1 MRCALFACVL
11 LCSACP
17 RPEPVVMPKLP
28 PPPPRVMNVPP
39 GCLANFGGHWR
50 HADDQTWRYTATDDG
65 GTLQLLAF
73 RVFPKGGTDG
83 GIPAAPAARVTLERT
98 EDGFSGT
105 SVADV
110 LHPTGRIC
118 SAEYPTLVQSCSDGG
133 LVLRAAAAVSL
144 GDGCQT
150 PLPPRSPVMLEHR
163 LVRADP

>member
-1 MRCALFACVL
+1 MTRGSKGVSSSLAPLPNRCVLFTCVL

-17 RPEPVVMPKLP
+17 RPEPAVMPKVP
-28 PPPPRVMNVPP
+28 APPPRVMNVPQ
-39 GCLANFGGHWR
+39 GCLANFGGNWR
-50 HADDQTWRYTATDDG
+50 HADDQTWRYTATDAG
-65 GTLQLLAF
+65 Q
-73 RVFPKGGTDG
+73 
-83 GIPAAPAARVTLERT
+83 APSPSAKVTLERNA
-98 EDGFSGT
+98 EGFSGT

-118 SAEYPTLVQSCSDGG
+118 SAEYPTEVQSCSDGG

-163 LVRADP
+163 LVRADR

>member
-1 MRCALFACVL
+1 
-11 LCSACP
+11 
-17 RPEPVVMPKLP
+17 MPKVP
-28 PPPPRVMNVPP
+28 TSPPRVMNVPP
-39 GCLANFGGHWR
+39 GCLANFGGSWR
-50 HADDQTWRYTATDDG
+50 HADDQTWRYSATDDG

-73 RVFPKGGTDG
+73 RVFPSDGGT
-83 GIPAAPAARVTLERT
+83 PAAPSARVTLERT
-98 EDGFSGT
+98 ADGFSGLA
-105 SVADV
+105 VADV

-118 SAEYPTLVQSCSDGG
+118 SAGYPTEVQSCSQGG